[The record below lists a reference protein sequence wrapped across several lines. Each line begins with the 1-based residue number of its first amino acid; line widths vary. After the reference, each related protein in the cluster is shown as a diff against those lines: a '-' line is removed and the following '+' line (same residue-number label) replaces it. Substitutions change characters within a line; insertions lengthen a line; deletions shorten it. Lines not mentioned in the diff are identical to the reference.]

1 MLGFTSETS
10 RHHGASF
17 PSRNPHPSYA
27 ELPLVQPP
35 GWFTPVAIVALL
47 WNLLGCAAY
56 LSDVMTS
63 PEALTQM
70 TSTPAMYAARPAW
83 AVAATAVA
91 VWFGAAGCLG
101 LILRKRWAVA
111 VLAASLAGV
120 IVQDLAIFVLSKAGA
135 EASAAAY
142 AAQGLVLIV
151 AIGLVLLARR
161 AKTRGWLASPTPIA
175 S

>member
-1 MLGFTSETS
+1 
-10 RHHGASF
+10 
-17 PSRNPHPSYA
+17 
-27 ELPLVQPP
+27 
-35 GWFTPVAIVALL
+35 
-47 WNLLGCAAY
+47 
-56 LSDVMTS
+56 
-63 PEALTQM
+63 
-70 TSTPAMYAARPAW
+70 MYAARPAW

-151 AIGLVLLARR
+151 AIGLVLFARR
-161 AKTRGWLASPTPIA
+161 AKSRGWLASPTPIA